1 LITLHDN
8 TPQTAAEWREQK
20 AIISHHQA
28 MVAFKSAQYTQ
39 AVTYYLKAYEEYRD
53 IQDVSQMVNCLKGL
67 IVSFAKI
74 NDSANQKKYQQEL
87 TRIKWKYLSCFN
99 SDENLIQK
107 IEQEARVKI
116 GNQYICLFRL

>member
-1 LITLHDN
+1 
-8 TPQTAAEWREQK
+8 
-20 AIISHHQA
+20 